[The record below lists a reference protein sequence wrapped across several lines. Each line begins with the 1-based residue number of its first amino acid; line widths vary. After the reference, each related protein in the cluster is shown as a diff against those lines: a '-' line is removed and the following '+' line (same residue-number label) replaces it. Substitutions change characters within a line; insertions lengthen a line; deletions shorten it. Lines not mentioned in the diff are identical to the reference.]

1 MTTGMTSSVA
11 SRLLPGALAPPITD
25 QANET
30 EWVWN
35 LYLAIAIAVAVAVA
49 LFVLFIVIRFR
60 KRDDEL
66 PSQKQYNLPME
77 LLYTI
82 VPFLVIAALFAV
94 TVVTV
99 RAIEKV
105 DDDPDLVVEVTASQ
119 WQWQFDY
126 PDHGVRVV
134 GSGEDVPELVLPS
147 SSSVLFHLES
157 LDVVHS
163 FWITA
168 FRFKRDVI
176 PGSPSE
182 FSVDMTDT
190 TGFFPNAGVCAEF
203 CGLSHVKMRFAV
215 RVLEPDEFEAWAA
228 EQRAAGGIVTSGTPE
243 DENV

>member
-1 MTTGMTSSVA
+1 MSGLV
-11 SRLLPGALAPPITD
+11 LPTLAPPITD

-35 LYLAIAIAVAVAVA
+35 LYLWIAIAVAAAVA
-49 LFVLFIVIRFR
+49 LFVLFIVVRFR
-60 KRDDEL
+60 KSNDDL
-66 PSQKQYNLPME
+66 PSQKQYNPAME
-77 LLYTI
+77 VLYT
-82 VPFLVIAALFAV
+82 VGPFLLIAALFAV

-99 RAIEKV
+99 RAIEDV
-105 DDDPDLVVEVTASQ
+105 DDDPDLVVNVIASQ
-119 WQWQFDY
+119 WQWQFEY
-126 PDHGVRVV
+126 PDDGVRIV

-176 PGSPSE
+176 PGTPSE

-203 CGLSHVKMRFAV
+203 CGLSHAKMRFSV
-215 RVLEPDEFEAWAA
+215 RVLEPEEFEAWAQ
-228 EQRAAGGIVTSGTPE
+228 EQRDAGGIVTSGTPE
-243 DENV
+243 EENV

>member
-1 MTTGMTSSVA
+1 M
-11 SRLLPGALAPPITD
+11 
-25 QANET
+25 
-30 EWVWN
+30 
-35 LYLAIAIAVAVAVA
+35 
-49 LFVLFIVIRFR
+49 FIVIRFR

-134 GSGEDVPELVLPS
+134 G
-147 SSSVLFHLES
+147 
-157 LDVVHS
+157 
-163 FWITA
+163 
-168 FRFKRDVI
+168 
-176 PGSPSE
+176 
-182 FSVDMTDT
+182 
-190 TGFFPNAGVCAEF
+190 
-203 CGLSHVKMRFAV
+203 
-215 RVLEPDEFEAWAA
+215 
-228 EQRAAGGIVTSGTPE
+228 
-243 DENV
+243 

>member
-1 MTTGMTSSVA
+1 MTSSVL
-11 SRLLPGALAPPITD
+11 SLLHAPNLAPPITD

-30 EWVWN
+30 EWVWD

-60 KRDDEL
+60 KRDNEL

-77 LLYTI
+77 LIYTI

-99 RAIEKV
+99 RAIEEV
-105 DDDPDLVVEVTASQ
+105 DDDPDLVVDVIASQ
-119 WQWQFDY
+119 WQWQFAY
-126 PDHGVRVV
+126 PDDGVIVV
-134 GSGEDVPELVLPS
+134 GSGEDVPELVLPA
-147 SSSVLFHLES
+147 SSSVLFRLES

-203 CGLSHVKMRFAV
+203 CGLSHAKMRFSV
-215 RVLEPDEFEAWAA
+215 RVLEPAEFEVWAQ
-228 EQRAAGGIVTSGTPE
+228 EHRDGGGLVTSGTPE
-243 DENV
+243 EDNV

>member
-1 MTTGMTSSVA
+1 MISGNS
-11 SRLLPGALAPPITD
+11 LIGLAPPITD

-30 EWVWN
+30 EWVWDI
-35 LYLAIAIAVAVAVA
+35 YLWVAIAVAAAVA

-60 KRDDEL
+60 KRDDDL
-66 PSQKQYNLPME
+66 PSQNQYNIRME

-82 VPFLVIAALFAV
+82 VPFLLIAALFAV

-105 DDDPDLVVEVTASQ
+105 DDNPDLVVDVIASQ

-126 PDHGVRVV
+126 PDLGVRVV
-134 GSGEDVPELVLPS
+134 GSGEDIPELVLPS
-147 SSSVLFHLES
+147 SSSILFHLES

-163 FWITA
+163 FWVTA

-176 PGSPSE
+176 PGTPSE

-190 TGFFPNAGVCAEF
+190 TGLFPNAGVCAEF
-203 CGLSHVKMRFAV
+203 CGLSHAKMRFSV
-215 RVLEPDEFEAWAA
+215 RVLEPDAFEAWAQ
-228 EQRAAGGIVTSGTPE
+228 EQREAGGIVTSGTPE
-243 DENV
+243 EENV